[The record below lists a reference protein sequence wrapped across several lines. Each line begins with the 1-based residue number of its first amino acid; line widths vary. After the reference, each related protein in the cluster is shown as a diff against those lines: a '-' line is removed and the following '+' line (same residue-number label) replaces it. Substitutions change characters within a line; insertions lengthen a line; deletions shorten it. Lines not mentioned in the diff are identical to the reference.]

1 MQCGCGGAYERW
13 CAVARTRRLCAVVT
27 SLHGNAMECDAV
39 RCGAVRC
46 ALPDF
51 AQVDRTVRKAVP
63 PKGLDE
69 SLSMHQ
75 SIFVGL

>member
-1 MQCGCGGAYERW
+1 MQCGCGGGAYERW
-13 CAVARTRRLCAVVT
+13 CAVACTRRLCAVVT
-27 SLHGNAMECDAV
+27 SLHGNAMERDAM
-39 RCGAVRC
+39 RC

-51 AQVDRTVRKAVP
+51 VQVDRTVRKAVP

-69 SLSMHQ
+69 SLSVHK

>member
-1 MQCGCGGAYERW
+1 MERDAVRCG
-13 CAVARTRRLCAVVT
+13 
-27 SLHGNAMECDAV
+27 AV

-51 AQVDRTVRKAVP
+51 VQVDRTVRKAVP

-69 SLSMHQ
+69 SLSVHK